1 MKIKFILIFYFL
13 AISSVLWGNPQ
24 MPYAAVVNVE
34 GAKVW
39 YNPSTSSYLKGIVLY
54 GGRITVCDVNQD
66 GWYHIRTES
75 KLSGWIDGECFVQ
88 ETEWADNVL
97 SVNQIRYDG
106 DVGTFTVRDVQ
117 GDFSLPEIVVT
128 AGYIKIMNI
137 GEAEGTIRLSGLGSA
152 NVEYLN
158 IYNSNIQ
165 KLIVDEKNDTVVSIN
180 LSGSSIDGELDFSLF
195 SKLRSINLSVPIFS
209 HIPDF
214 KNNATLKT
222 IEVSETLYQENI
234 SIFNKIAAQ
243 RNDVEIVHDMYE

>member
-1 MKIKFILIFYFL
+1 MKIKFILIFYLL

-117 GDFSLPEIVVT
+117 GDFSLPEIHNVFSVNIDELRLM
-128 AGYIKIMNI
+128 AIREELSKIK
-137 GEAEGTIRLSGLGSA
+137 EE
-152 NVEYLN
+152 
-158 IYNSNIQ
+158 
-165 KLIVDEKNDTVVSIN
+165 
-180 LSGSSIDGELDFSLF
+180 IDSLWIIILM
-195 SKLRSINLSVPIFS
+195 K
-209 HIPDF
+209 
-214 KNNATLKT
+214 
-222 IEVSETLYQENI
+222 
-234 SIFNKIAAQ
+234 
-243 RNDVEIVHDMYE
+243 